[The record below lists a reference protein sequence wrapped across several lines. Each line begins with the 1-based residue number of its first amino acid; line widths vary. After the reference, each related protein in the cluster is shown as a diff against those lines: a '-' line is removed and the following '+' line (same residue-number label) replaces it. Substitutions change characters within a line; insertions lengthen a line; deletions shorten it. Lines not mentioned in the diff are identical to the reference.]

1 MKKEKMQIVSKAG
14 NVCKELEE
22 IKKIQKKS
30 DGFLT
35 ISTSTCGEF
44 LTIICC

>member
-1 MKKEKMQIVSKAG
+1 MRKENMQNLSKSG
-14 NVCKELEE
+14 NISFELEE
-22 IKKIQKKS
+22 IQKMQTKS

-44 LTIICC
+44 YTVICC